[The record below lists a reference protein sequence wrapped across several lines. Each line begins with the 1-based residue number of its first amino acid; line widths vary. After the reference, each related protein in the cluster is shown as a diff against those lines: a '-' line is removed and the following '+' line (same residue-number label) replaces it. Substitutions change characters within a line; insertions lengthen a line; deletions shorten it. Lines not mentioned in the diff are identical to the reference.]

1 MITAGT
7 LLDCPCS
14 MTTACVGLQ
23 SLAVAPEK
31 EDAFMKMCRTP
42 DQKFGEITA
51 SLLFQLRIGLADEA
65 AVLAFH
71 RLCSRGG
78 APEAAAW
85 QRQRMHTIQTACLA
99 PHLHLPPL
107 CASPPITTAY
117 IRLYSAGSTEPSS
130 FRSMAKLSRTS
141 VPSRMYIPVYKTLYR
156 IRAKLLSKSEL
167 YSYTPDTRVDAPTV

>member
-1 MITAGT
+1 
-7 LLDCPCS
+7 

-51 SLLFQLRIGLADEA
+51 SLHFQLRIGLADEA

-117 IRLYSAGSTEPSS
+117 IRQV
-130 FRSMAKLSRTS
+130 RQSRRAS
-141 VPSRMYIPVYKTLYR
+141 GQWQSCHELLFPRGCIFLCYKTLYR

-167 YSYTPDTRVDAPTV
+167 YSYTPDTRVGAPTV